1 MKSDICSLVSASLD
15 QLSFRHAEVVDQE
28 FCVVCTREM
37 FEALQVRLP
46 IADVLI
52 IKTIDHVFAQD
63 KVWLIH
69 VGLVGEQARGN
80 QVCLMYRATL
90 IASANCGQDLLA

>member
-1 MKSDICSLVSASLD
+1 M
-15 QLSFRHAEVVDQE
+15 
-28 FCVVCTREM
+28 VCTGEM

-52 IKTIDHVFAQD
+52 IETVDDVFAQD

-69 VGLVGEQARGN
+69 IGLVVEQAWGN

-90 IASANCGQDLLA
+90 MASARCRQDLLAQPCQIYFELLAQPTNR